1 MADLLVTGILLLIIG
16 AAAVYIWKAKK
27 RGVKRIGCPSAGK
40 CSGKEGH
47 TVCSCGCHS
56 AEKQE
61 ISGKART
68 LEKVWAFYIKHRK
81 WSEVCEKLPEK

>member
-27 RGVKRIGCPSAGK
+27 RGVKCIGCPSAGK

-56 AEKQE
+56 AEKIGNFRESPHFGKGVGLLYKTQE
-61 ISGKART
+61 M
-68 LEKVWAFYIKHRK
+68 E
-81 WSEVCEKLPEK
+81 

>member
-27 RGVKRIGCPSAGK
+27 RGVKGIGCPSAGK

-56 AEKQE
+56 AEK
-61 ISGKART
+61 
-68 LEKVWAFYIKHRK
+68 
-81 WSEVCEKLPEK
+81 